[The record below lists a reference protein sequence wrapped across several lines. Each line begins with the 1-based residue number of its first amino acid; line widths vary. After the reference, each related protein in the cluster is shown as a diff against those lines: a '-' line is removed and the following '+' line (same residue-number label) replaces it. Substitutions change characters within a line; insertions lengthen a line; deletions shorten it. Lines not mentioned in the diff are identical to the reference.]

1 MSRHAVLPRRLHR
14 HFIAVAI
21 ACLLSPALAWAE
33 DGPVLPLAADDRA
46 QLEKMLGKDVI
57 VTALPARPLL
67 AAMQYLPKASGK
79 LVFRVTERGKKP
91 RDEIHTVTKLSQ
103 AGAVD
108 SFQYDRT
115 NEERMVFTTTENGGA
130 SITKDYDLEKQVIST
145 FTPPQPLII
154 PGLAPGQSQ
163 NVKIAVAVADMD
175 DPNNVSY
182 RGSLDVSCINLG
194 RFKVKVPAGTY
205 DADLIKWTFAGDI
218 GPASVETSQYRFLSE
233 GNGMVA
239 MVQWRSISAMLI
251 YHEKSL
257 VGRVLSKV
265 E

>member
-1 MSRHAVLPRRLHR
+1 MSHHAVFSRRLYQHL
-14 HFIAVAI
+14 IVAAI
-21 ACLLSPALAWAE
+21 ACLLSPALALAE

-46 QLEKMLGKDVI
+46 QIEKMLGKDV
-57 VTALPARPLL
+57 VVAALPARPLL
-67 AAMQYLPKASGK
+67 PAMQYLPKAAGN
-79 LVFRVTERGKKP
+79 LVYRVTEKGKKP

-103 AGAVD
+103 SGSSD

-115 NEERMVFTTTENGGA
+115 NEERYVFTTTADGGA
-130 SITKDYDLEKQVIST
+130 SISKDYDLEKQVIST
-145 FTPPQPLII
+145 FQPPQPLIV
-154 PGLAPGQSQ
+154 PGLAPGQSKDVQ
-163 NVKIAVAVADMD
+163 MAVAVADID
-175 DPNNVSY
+175 DPNDVSY
-182 RGSLDVSCINLG
+182 RGTLNVSCINLG
-194 RFKVKVPAGTY
+194 HFKVRVPAGTY
-205 DADLIKWTFAGDI
+205 DADLIKWTFSGDI
-218 GPASVETSQYRFLSE
+218 GPASVETSQYRFLSA